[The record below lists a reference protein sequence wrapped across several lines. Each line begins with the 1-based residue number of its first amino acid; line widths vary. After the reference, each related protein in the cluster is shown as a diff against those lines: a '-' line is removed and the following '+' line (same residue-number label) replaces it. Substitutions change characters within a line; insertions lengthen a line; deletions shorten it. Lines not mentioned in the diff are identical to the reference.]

1 MNKDLDILKAIL
13 LEADEETNVK
23 DKEKE
28 VEKNDAEEKAD
39 NRANEKADKPDSPFD
54 KDPMGFILKKYHTL
68 NELLAELMTPDFKE
82 YIIAIFIQAPKPTS
96 FKIVLHNSQ
105 FFYLTYMVDDTYQAI
120 ISGKRHY
127 LSSIGEKE
135 RAMKGI
141 SRLLQQGSPLKT
153 KGPDGAEQGTRP
165 EGEDDGSLSG
175 GNNNGGGDQTGAET
189 IPPAEGGE
197 EENKPLTES
206 MILKA
211 LIKEANL
218 TASTLF
224 KDIQKTLSDAKYN
237 VTPENKGNRGPVLR
251 TNFETSKN
259 VQGLIEKAISKLL
272 PKDSFKVQEFQKNQG
287 ESKSGTYP
295 TYKVQ
300 LTKATN
306 GYKKGESVFIVSTIK
321 EGASTSAKDLTPV
334 KLGLTTGKFKTAIS
348 LANTIKTN
356 IPNVTKDKNLQNL
369 LDSLVD
375 DVLKGA
381 AKNQFADTAE
391 ITTYYQQIPLSQTT
405 RNTLTKVSPQDV
417 GMVGSDFGECL
428 GAIALLKSVV
438 NKGSGLTFP
447 AAEANPLADFQLDG
461 FNVSSKYNKGGAA
474 TITDTVKNIKPEQ
487 LTTPGQESLY
497 ELLKIIISKDGV
509 QGPLMVA
516 KALKL
521 EGLQKL
527 SEIIK
532 VPSED
537 IDQQKIN
544 DYLTKI
550 LKSATTD
557 EQKESII
564 KKKFGSFFQA
574 IKKAPGFPIRWRDI
588 SPKAYYGI
596 VTSPLANYVAASL
609 NTNKTY
615 KKALTDIMSKL
626 EVKQL
631 YLTMNVKKNTAS
643 FNLKSFSSSE
653 FEFEASLSIYNPKN
667 KRLAFRM
674 L

>member
-13 LEADEETNVK
+13 LEAEGDEKETEDTETTDSEVK
-23 DKEKE
+23 D
-28 VEKNDAEEKAD
+28 
-39 NRANEKADKPDSPFD
+39 ANAKADKSDSSFD

-68 NELLAELMTPDFKE
+68 NELLSELMTPAFKE
-82 YIIAIFIQAPKPTS
+82 YITAIFIQSPKPTS
-96 FKIVLHNSQ
+96 FKIVLHNTQ
-105 FFYLTYMVDDTYQAI
+105 YFYLSYMGDGIYEAI

-153 KGPDGAEQGTRP
+153 KGPEGAEEGTRP

-175 GNNNGGGDQTGAET
+175 GNNNGGGDQTGVET
-189 IPPAEGGE
+189 TPAAE
-197 EENKPLTES
+197 EEDSDNAPLTES
-206 MILKA
+206 IILRA
-211 LIKEANL
+211 LIKEAV
-218 TASTLF
+218 APTLF
-224 KDIQKTLSDAKYN
+224 KAIQKELEKAKYK
-237 VTPENKGNRGPVLR
+237 VVPENKGSRGLVLR

-259 VQGLIEKAISKLL
+259 VQALIEKTISKLI
-272 PKDSFKVQEFQKNQG
+272 PKDAFKVQEFQKNQG

-300 LTKATN
+300 LTKPVQ
-306 GYKKGESVFIVSTIK
+306 GYKKGEAVFVVSTVK
-321 EGASTSAKDLTPV
+321 EGASTKTKALTPV
-334 KLGLTTGKFKTAIS
+334 KLGLTTGKFKNALS
-348 LANTIKTN
+348 LANTIKKN
-356 IPNVTKDKNLQNL
+356 VPNVTNDKSLKEL

-381 AKNQFADTAE
+381 AKGKFADTAE
-391 ITTYYQQIPLSQTT
+391 ITKFDQQIPLSERT
-405 RNTLTKVSPQDV
+405 RKALTKVSPQDV

-438 NKGSGLTFP
+438 NAGSGIAFP

-461 FNVSSKYNKGGAA
+461 FNVSAKYNKGGAA

-487 LTTPGQESLY
+487 LTTPGQKSLY
-497 ELLKIIISKDGV
+497 KLLTTIIREDGV
-509 QGPLMVA
+509 QGPLSIA

-521 EGLQKL
+521 DGMDKL
-527 SEIIK
+527 SQIIK
-532 VPSED
+532 VPVKD
-537 IDQQKIN
+537 INAQSIN
-544 DYLTKI
+544 DYLNKL

-557 EQKESII
+557 EQKDAII
-564 KKKFGSFFQA
+564 KKKFAPFFA
-574 IKKAPGFPIRWRDI
+574 SIKKAPGFPIRWRDI
-588 SPKAYYGI
+588 SPKAYYGVI
-596 VTSPLANYVAASL
+596 TSPMVNYVAASL
-609 NTNKTY
+609 NSSKVY
-615 KKALTDIMSKL
+615 KKALTDIMSKS

-631 YLTMNVKKNTAS
+631 YLTMNVKQNTAR

-653 FEFEASLSIYNPKN
+653 FEFESSLSIYNPKN

>member
-13 LEADEETNVK
+13 LEAEGDEKETEDTETTDSEVK
-23 DKEKE
+23 DANAKE
-28 VEKNDAEEKAD
+28 
-39 NRANEKADKPDSPFD
+39 DKPDSSFD

-68 NELLAELMTPDFKE
+68 NELLSELMTPAFKE
-82 YIIAIFIQAPKPTS
+82 YITAIFIQSPKPTT
-96 FKIVLHNSQ
+96 FKIVLHNTQ
-105 FFYLTYMVDDTYQAI
+105 YFYLSYMGDGIYEAI
-120 ISGKRHY
+120 IAGKRHY

-153 KGPDGAEQGTRP
+153 KGPEGAEEGTRP

-175 GNNNGGGDQTGAET
+175 GNNNGGGDQTGVT
-189 IPPAEGGE
+189 TTPAAE
-197 EENKPLTES
+197 EEDSDNAPLTES
-206 MILKA
+206 IILRA
-211 LIKEANL
+211 LIKEAVAPN
-218 TASTLF
+218 LF
-224 KDIQKTLSDAKYN
+224 KAIQKALSDAKYK
-237 VTPENKGNRGPVLR
+237 VSIENKGSRGQVLR

-259 VQGLIEKAISKLL
+259 VQALIEKALGKLL
-272 PKDSFKVQEFQKNQG
+272 PKDAFKVQEFQKNQG

-300 LTKATN
+300 LTKPVQ
-306 GYKKGESVFIVSTIK
+306 GYKKGETVFIVSTVK
-321 EGASTSAKDLTPV
+321 EGASTKTKALTPV
-334 KLGLTTGKFKTAIS
+334 KLGLTTGKFKNALS
-348 LANTIKTN
+348 LANTIKKN
-356 IPNVTKDKNLQNL
+356 VPNVTNDKSLKEL

-381 AKNQFADTAE
+381 AKGKFADTAE
-391 ITTYYQQIPLSQTT
+391 ITKFDQQIPLSERT
-405 RNTLTKVSPQDV
+405 RKALTKVSPQDV

-438 NKGSGLTFP
+438 NAGSGIVFP

-461 FNVSSKYNKGGAA
+461 FNVSAKYNKGGAA

-487 LTTPGQESLY
+487 LTTPGQKSLY
-497 ELLKIIISKDGV
+497 KLLTTIIREDGV
-509 QGPLMVA
+509 QGPLSIA

-521 EGLQKL
+521 DGMDKL
-527 SEIIK
+527 SQIIK
-532 VPSED
+532 VPVKD
-537 IDQQKIN
+537 INAQSIN
-544 DYLTKI
+544 DYLNKL

-557 EQKESII
+557 EQKDAII
-564 KKKFGSFFQA
+564 KKKFAPFFA
-574 IKKAPGFPIRWRDI
+574 SIKKAPGFPIRWRDI
-588 SPKAYYGI
+588 SPKAYYGVI
-596 VTSPLANYVAASL
+596 TSPLVNYVAASL
-609 NTNKTY
+609 NSSKVY
-615 KKALTDIMSKL
+615 KKALTDIMSKS

-631 YLTMNVKKNTAS
+631 YLTMNVKQNTAR

-653 FEFEASLSIYNPKN
+653 FEFESSLSIYNPKN

>member
-1 MNKDLDILKAIL
+1 MNKDLHILKAIL
-13 LEADEETNVK
+13 LEADEEDNVK

-28 VEKNDAEEKAD
+28 VKKDNAEEKVD
-39 NRANEKADKPDSPFD
+39 NRASEKDDKPDSSFD

-68 NELLAELMTPDFKE
+68 NTLLEELMTPAFQE
-82 YIIAIFIQAPKPTS
+82 YVTAIFIQAPKPTS

-105 FFYLTYMVDDTYQAI
+105 YFYLSYMGDGIYQAI
-120 ISGKRHY
+120 IAGKRHY

-153 KGPDGAEQGTRP
+153 KGPEGAEQGTR
-165 EGEDDGSLSG
+165 EDGEDDGSLSG
-175 GNNNGGGDQTGAET
+175 GNNNGGGDQTGVET
-189 IPPAEGGE
+189 EPAE
-197 EENKPLTES
+197 EENEPLTES
-206 MILKA
+206 IILKA

-218 TASTLF
+218 PASTLF
-224 KDIQKTLSDAKYN
+224 KAIQKTLSDAKYN
-237 VTPENKGNRGPVLR
+237 VAPENKGNRGPVLR

-259 VQGLIEKAISKLL
+259 VQALIEKALGKLL

-300 LTKATN
+300 LTKAVD
-306 GYKKGESVFIVSTIK
+306 GYKKGESVFIVSTVK
-321 EGASTSAKDLTPV
+321 EGASTKGKALTPN
-334 KLGLTTGKFKTAIS
+334 KLGLTTGKFKNATS
-348 LANTIKTN
+348 LASRIKTN
-356 IPNVTKDKNLQNL
+356 VPNVTNDKSLQEV

-381 AKNQFADTAE
+381 AKGKFADTAE
-391 ITTYYQQIPLSQTT
+391 ITKFDQEIPLSERT
-405 RNTLTKVSPQDV
+405 RKALTKVSPQDV
-417 GMVGSDFGECL
+417 GMIGSDFGECL

-438 NKGSGLTFP
+438 DPGSGLTFP
-447 AAEANPLADFQLDG
+447 AAEANPLADFELDG
-461 FNVSSKYNKGGAA
+461 FNVSAKYNKGGAA

-487 LTTPGQESLY
+487 LTTPGQKSLY
-497 ELLKIIISKDGV
+497 KLLRTIIEKDGV

-516 KALKL
+516 KALNL

-532 VPSED
+532 VPIED
-537 IDQQKIN
+537 IDAQNIN
-544 DYLTKI
+544 NYLTKI

-557 EQKESII
+557 EQKDAII
-564 KKKFGSFFQA
+564 KKKFGTFFEA
-574 IKKAPGFPIRWRDI
+574 IKKAPGFPIRWRDM

-596 VTSPLANYVAASL
+596 ITSPLVNYVAASL
-609 NTNKTY
+609 NASKVY
-615 KKALTDIMSKL
+615 KKALTDIMSKS

-631 YLTMNVKKNTAS
+631 YLTMNVKQNIAR

-653 FEFEASLSIYNPKN
+653 FEFESSLSIYNPKN

>member
-39 NRANEKADKPDSPFD
+39 NRANEKADKPDSAFD

-96 FKIVLHNSQ
+96 FKIVLHNGQ
-105 FFYLTYMVDDTYQAI
+105 FFYLTYMIDDTYEAI

-153 KGPDGAEQGTRP
+153 KGPEGAEEGTRP

-175 GNNNGGGDQTGAET
+175 GNNNGGGDQTT
-189 IPPAEGGE
+189 PAA
-197 EENKPLTES
+197 EENSDNEPLTES
-206 MILKA
+206 IILKA

-218 TASTLF
+218 TAPTLF
-224 KDIQKTLSDAKYN
+224 NAIEKTLSDAKYK
-237 VTPENKGNRGPVLR
+237 VAHENKGNRGPVLR
-251 TNFETSKN
+251 TNFGTSKN
-259 VQGLIEKAISKLL
+259 VQALIEKTISKLL

-306 GYKKGESVFIVSTIK
+306 GYKKGESVFIVSTVK
-321 EGASTSAKDLTPV
+321 EGASTSGKDLTPV

-348 LANTIKTN
+348 LASKIKTN

-487 LTTPGQESLY
+487 LTTQGQKSLY
-497 ELLKIIISKDGV
+497 ELLKTIISEDGV

-516 KALKL
+516 KALNL

-537 IDQQKIN
+537 IDEQKIN

-557 EQKESII
+557 EQKDAII

-631 YLTMNVKKNTAS
+631 YLTMNVKQNTAS

-653 FEFEASLSIYNPKN
+653 FEFESSLSIYNPKN

>member
-28 VEKNDAEEKAD
+28 VKKNDAEEKAD
-39 NRANEKADKPDSPFD
+39 NRANEKENKPDSAFD

-96 FKIVLHNSQ
+96 FKIVLHNGQ
-105 FFYLTYMVDDTYQAI
+105 FFYLTYMMGDTYEAI

-141 SRLLQQGSPLKT
+141 SRLLQQGNPLKT
-153 KGPDGAEQGTRP
+153 KGPEGSEQATRP

-175 GNNNGGGDQTGAET
+175 GNNSGGGDQTTPTA
-189 IPPAEGGE
+189 E
-197 EENKPLTES
+197 EENEPLTES

-218 TASTLF
+218 PASTLF
-224 KDIQKTLSDAKYN
+224 KAIQKTLSDAKYN

-259 VQGLIEKAISKLL
+259 VQALIEKALGKLL
-272 PKDSFKVQEFQKNQG
+272 PKDAFKVQEFQKNQG

-300 LTKATN
+300 LTKAVD
-306 GYKKGESVFIVSTIK
+306 GYKKGESVFIVSTVK
-321 EGASTSAKDLTPV
+321 EGASTKGKALTPN
-334 KLGLTTGKFKTAIS
+334 KLGLTTGKFKTATS
-348 LANTIKTN
+348 LASKIKTN
-356 IPNVTKDKNLQNL
+356 VPNVTNDIALQEL

-381 AKNQFADTAE
+381 AKGQFADTAE
-391 ITTYYQQIPLSQTT
+391 ITKYDQQIPLSERT
-405 RNTLTKVSPQDV
+405 RKALTKVSPQDV
-417 GMVGSDFGECL
+417 GMIGSDFGECL

-438 NKGSGLTFP
+438 DPGSGLTFP

-461 FNVSSKYNKGGAA
+461 FNVSAKYNKGGAA

-487 LTTPGQESLY
+487 LTTPGQKSLY
-497 ELLKIIISKDGV
+497 KLLKIIIEKDGV

-532 VPSED
+532 VPAED
-537 IDQQKIN
+537 IDAQKIN

-557 EQKESII
+557 EQKDAII
-564 KKKFGSFFQA
+564 KKKFGSFFEA

-588 SPKAYYGI
+588 SPKAYYGVI
-596 VTSPLANYVAASL
+596 TSPLANYVAASL
-609 NTNKTY
+609 NASKVY
-615 KKALTDIMSKL
+615 KKALTDIMSKS

-631 YLTMNVKKNTAS
+631 YLTMNVKQNMAR
-643 FNLKSFSSSE
+643 FNLKSFSSAE
-653 FEFEASLSIYNPKN
+653 FEFESSLSIYKPKN